1 MVKELKMLRFFFL
14 GVTRTDK
21 VRKAR
26 LTMLGHVQ
34 WINWMKDVSDGA
46 VRQDKKKDLRL
57 HACSERGLK
66 DRGGW

>member
-1 MVKELKMLRFFFL
+1 MTGGRTDGERVEDAEGFFL

-34 WINWMKDVSDGA
+34 WRDSG
-46 VRQDKKKDLRL
+46 
-57 HACSERGLK
+57 
-66 DRGGW
+66 